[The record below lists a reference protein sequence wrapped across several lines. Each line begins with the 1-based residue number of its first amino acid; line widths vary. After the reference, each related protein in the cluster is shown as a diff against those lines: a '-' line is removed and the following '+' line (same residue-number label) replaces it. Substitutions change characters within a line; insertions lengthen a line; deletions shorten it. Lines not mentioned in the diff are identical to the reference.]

1 MGKRATRDCGSGGA
15 GHGPHGPQPA
25 GEAAHCGPPGGVI
38 DHGDCAEWFRN
49 RAASLVEAKGL
60 AEERAERDRET
71 EKECES

>member
-1 MGKRATRDCGSGGA
+1 M
-15 GHGPHGPQPA
+15 
-25 GEAAHCGPPGGVI
+25 

-71 EKECES
+71 EKECEL